1 MRLHFKTVRPERA
14 HTQFCFVPR
23 LDGVVMGVVVGVS
36 TFRDK
41 GCVDMLQQSW
51 PLLYKGKV
59 NVCN

>member
-41 GCVDMLQQSW
+41 DRVDMLQQSIVS
-51 PLLYKGKV
+51 G
-59 NVCN
+59 